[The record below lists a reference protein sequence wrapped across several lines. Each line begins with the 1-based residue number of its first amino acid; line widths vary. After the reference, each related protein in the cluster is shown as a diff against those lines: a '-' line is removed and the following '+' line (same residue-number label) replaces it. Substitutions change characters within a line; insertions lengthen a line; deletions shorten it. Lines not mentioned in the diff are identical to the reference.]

1 MSKLL
6 GFKDGGPDKIMVIGI
21 VVLVSLTLL
30 GVLIQNLL

>member
-6 GFKDGGPDKIMVIGI
+6 GLKDGGPDKIMVIGI

-30 GVLIQNLL
+30 GVLIQSWL